1 MLPFKIRSAT
11 PPTTPPRSPAPRPGD
26 YGPLAPIR
34 PQGRAMRLVRLN
46 WALGAGLGL
55 AAAASLILA
64 DFAGLARLIAAG
76 REPFA
81 ALVLLGAGFA
91 TLFGAVA
98 AAGAVML
105 IPAGKESGRGGR
117 RAEGRLYSLPPVD
130 YGSPMARPDAGDSG
144 FSS

>member
-1 MLPFKIRSAT
+1 MLPFKTRGAT
-11 PPTTPPRSPAPRPGD
+11 PPTTPPRSPAAGPPH
-26 YGPLAPIR
+26 GPLAPQR

-55 AAAASLILA
+55 ATAASLILT

-105 IPAGKESGRGGR
+105 IPAREESGRGGPGARAQAAIPRALPARAAR
-117 RAEGRLYSLPPVD
+117 RR
-130 YGSPMARPDAGDSG
+130 
-144 FSS
+144 